1 MDNRQQRI
9 NQIKLEIARSL
20 TQSRWFRPKT
30 STYAAPTRA
39 IPLRIKKLLKELH
52 KLEGEGDSTT
62 PTQDA
67 HDNIVG
73 YAEL

>member
-9 NQIKLEIARSL
+9 NQIKLQIARSV

-39 IPLRIKKLLKELH
+39 IPARIKKLLKELDH
-52 KLEGEGDSTT
+52 LEVQGDCTT
-62 PTQDA
+62 KTQDIP
-67 HDNIVG
+67 DNVVG
-73 YAEL
+73 YAEP

>member
-1 MDNRQQRI
+1 MDKRQQRI
-9 NQIKLEIARSL
+9 NEISLEIARSV

-39 IPLRIKKLLKELH
+39 IPARIKKLLKELDR
-52 KLEGEGDSTT
+52 LQTEGDNTAEAN
-62 PTQDA
+62 DA
-67 HDNIVG
+67 PESVVG